1 MIFFPDQRIFQRNV
15 ISAAENAAFLLPKS
29 VAFDCYERTKRYM
42 HFASSNGHGS
52 VHRRTVCV
60 PTGQT
65 EWHYSTVLLTWAS
78 IAYDLMAKRQGCI
91 KWPLPWLESLS
102 YATHV
107 KSLSRNKV
115 ILSRLSGKPA
125 PCPFGG
131 ANSSVRWRN
140 MHLERESNA
149 SHLNIVNSAMVPLYK
164 SDEKRREK
172 YMFRNSVTSHWLLT
186 LNMLNIPIKRW

>member
-1 MIFFPDQRIFQRNV
+1 MAKV
-15 ISAAENAAFLLPKS
+15 
-29 VAFDCYERTKRYM
+29 
-42 HFASSNGHGS
+42 HFALSNGHGS

-65 EWHYSTVLLTWAS
+65 ECHYSTVLLTWAS
-78 IAYDLMAKRQGCI
+78 IAYDVMAKWQGCI

-107 KSLSRNKV
+107 KSLSRHKV

-131 ANSSVRWRN
+131 ANSCVRWRN
-140 MHLERESNA
+140 MQLRWKMQILLFHVKK
-149 SHLNIVNSAMVPLYK
+149 IGYPG
-164 SDEKRREK
+164 
-172 YMFRNSVTSHWLLT
+172 RNKKLIRMIFSF
-186 LNMLNIPIKRW
+186 